1 MKKDVVLS
9 SGFLIILVILI
20 AGAAFLPTGAAQTI
34 IGSARFEPK
43 RFDLTY
49 GFGVSVVEG
58 TIRFPSGKGPTVKDI
73 NCSTI
78 LLEGSLP
85 PSSTYRIPG
94 GLVCRYDATLL
105 EYIVWA
111 KLYHVGVTEIP
122 KKIWLTTYGSLN
134 QTAGGTAFEA
144 AGDIKIIIPN
154 SPSPP

>member
-1 MKKDVVLS
+1 MKKDMVLP
-9 SGFLIILVILI
+9 SGFLFFLVILI
-20 AGAAFLPTGAAQTI
+20 AGAAFLPSGAAETI
-34 IGSARFEPK
+34 IGSTRFEPK

-58 TIRFPSGKGPTVKDI
+58 TIRFKKDSVADI
-73 NCSTI
+73 NRSTI

-85 PSSTYRIPG
+85 PSSTYLIPG
-94 GLVCRYDATLL
+94 GLVCRFDATVL
-105 EYIVWA
+105 ESIVWA
-111 KLYHVGVTEIP
+111 KIYHVGVTEIP

-144 AGDIKIIIPN
+144 PGDIKIIIPN